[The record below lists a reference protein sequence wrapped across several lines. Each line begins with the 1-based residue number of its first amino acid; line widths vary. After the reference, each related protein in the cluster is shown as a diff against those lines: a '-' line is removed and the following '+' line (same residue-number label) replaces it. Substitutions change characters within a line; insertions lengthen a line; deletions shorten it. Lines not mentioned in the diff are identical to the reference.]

1 MEYIDYYQ
9 VLGVSRDASKEDI
22 TRAYRQLARKYHPDR
37 NQEAGG
43 RGEVSTDQRGL

>member
-22 TRAYRQLARKYHPDR
+22 TRAYRQLARKYDTIQLRSPYDR
-37 NQEAGG
+37 VLQLI
-43 RGEVSTDQRGL
+43 RCCKI